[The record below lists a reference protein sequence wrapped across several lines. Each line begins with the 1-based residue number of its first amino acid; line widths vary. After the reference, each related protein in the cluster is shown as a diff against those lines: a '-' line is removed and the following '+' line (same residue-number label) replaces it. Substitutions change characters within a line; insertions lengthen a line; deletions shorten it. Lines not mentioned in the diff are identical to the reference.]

1 MVYELHI
8 KGFYHPIEYEDIAMV
23 DTGVW
28 AYSNKKSVFY
38 PYSVVE
44 CIIEGEDQITL
55 QRKQKSQ
62 VGSSMKEEHI
72 RYGKARMLPTENV
85 APFVN
90 RIYDDIRNLIKKR
103 MEAKETTYE
112 EQCALQDLLDYME
125 GKDEITEATRLK

>member
-1 MVYELHI
+1 MIYELHI

-28 AYSNKKSVFY
+28 AYSNKKRVFY

-44 CIIEGEDQITL
+44 CIIEGEDQIIL

-62 VGSSMKEEHI
+62 VGRSMKEEHI
-72 RYGKARMLPTENV
+72 RYGEARLLPTGNV

-90 RIYDDIRNLIKKR
+90 RIYDDIRAIIKEY
-103 MEAKETTYE
+103 METNGTAYE
-112 EQCALQDLLDYME
+112 KKCVLQDLLDYME
-125 GKDEITEATRLK
+125 